1 MQRRLLGEKRCNL
14 PDTCRAPAP
23 LPSSGLSGLSGTSA
37 ALAAPQ
43 RLIESK
49 PKVFDSVFSFSVLNI
64 LLSED
69 FRPGSCSISLLAEP
83 ARQVPLAAR
92 RDGVLLLLREQAL
105 PPWAWTTAPG
115 AVAPTGPRRA
125 AWPSMTTRVALWG
138 TASPTTLTL
147 TVPVPACRYFFAMLD
162 DRDRNARYNEAIR
175 ACIDDFNRENP
186 ELGGPRVLDV
196 GVGTGFLSACCLLAG
211 AKHVTGVD
219 VPMRLELR

>member
-1 MQRRLLGEKRCNL
+1 
-14 PDTCRAPAP
+14 
-23 LPSSGLSGLSGTSA
+23 
-37 ALAAPQ
+37 
-43 RLIESK
+43 
-49 PKVFDSVFSFSVLNI
+49 
-64 LLSED
+64 
-69 FRPGSCSISLLAEP
+69 
-83 ARQVPLAAR
+83 
-92 RDGVLLLLREQAL
+92 
-105 PPWAWTTAPG
+105 
-115 AVAPTGPRRA
+115 
-125 AWPSMTTRVALWG
+125 MTTRVALWG